1 MREYEYIIDE
11 SLTKGLNP
19 EHKILPLKKYL
30 TECVGFKC
38 GVSGLEKYGG
48 LSNGLIGIDLY
59 YNWPYPQM
67 IKGEKYN
74 VLIVRE
80 NTILNEDT
88 VYIVDDDNEHFE
100 QIASIDALTHGVGS
114 LMELAD
120 FGEYAFMTNGVAM
133 IYWDPDLAIWSM
145 ISTSP
150 TIPMMR
156 TICNFKGQVIGGNIV
171 SDWYDCDETFYI
183 WSRIGSMDFTHDGEN
198 ESGYRKCPYG
208 GVVKNVRRLGD
219 NVVGYSSKGITLIYP
234 VNEPTTFGFKEL
246 HNIGIINQ
254 GAVNGT
260 LDYQVY
266 LGTDYILRSITSEG
280 IKELGYKHFMQKL
293 EGEDVII
300 NYDPNN
306 KDFYIGNS
314 NKTFLLSPNG
324 LTEIKQHPSTVWS
337 NSQETSIIPDAEDD
351 QDIKLCSEIFDM
363 GYKGEKTIFTVES
376 GIFSASGIKDK
387 VYAADA
393 VGWVESTYVP
403 FNNMNISSLIIAGD
417 MFKIELTFEELL
429 DDFYISYI
437 KARYKMT
444 DLRGIRGVYAP
455 PPRGQ

>member
-1 MREYEYIIDE
+1 
-11 SLTKGLNP
+11 
-19 EHKILPLKKYL
+19 
-30 TECVGFKC
+30 
-38 GVSGLEKYGG
+38 
-48 LSNGLIGIDLY
+48 
-59 YNWPYPQM
+59 
-67 IKGEKYN
+67 
-74 VLIVRE
+74 
-80 NTILNEDT
+80 
-88 VYIVDDDNEHFE
+88 
-100 QIASIDALTHGVGS
+100 
-114 LMELAD
+114 
-120 FGEYAFMTNGVAM
+120 
-133 IYWDPDLAIWSM
+133 
-145 ISTSP
+145 
-150 TIPMMR
+150 
-156 TICNFKGQVIGGNIV
+156 
-171 SDWYDCDETFYI
+171 
-183 WSRIGSMDFTHDGEN
+183 
-198 ESGYRKCPYG
+198 
-208 GVVKNVRRLGD
+208 
-219 NVVGYSSKGITLIYP
+219 
-234 VNEPTTFGFKEL
+234 
-246 HNIGIINQ
+246 
-254 GAVNGT
+254 
-260 LDYQVY
+260 
-266 LGTDYILRSITSEG
+266 
-280 IKELGYKHFMQKL
+280 MQKL

-363 GYKGEKTIFTVES
+363 GYKGRKTIFTVES

-417 MFKIELTFEELL
+417 MFKIELTFKELL